1 MVCSVPKTGGNEY
14 LPQPIDAEERP
25 TSRQRSAAVKSPRT
39 NPRRLGEARRS
50 DERRVEAEAVVT
62 RDDLR
67 LDTRAGIGVS
77 ARNRGTGRWGQARRE
92 IGDDAS
98 RPKASRHPVRAQ
110 LRHFSST
117 PLLVAFLGR
126 GVGETDA
133 LFRKAMRV
141 ELGRNPGQVPRGH
154 ENRSEESRVAF
165 LIAGRI
171 LTQARQ
177 L

>member
-1 MVCSVPKTGGNEY
+1 MSTERDPRRPGGRTTN
-14 LPQPIDAEERP
+14 
-25 TSRQRSAAVKSPRT
+25 RQRNAAGQA
-39 NPRRLGEARRS
+39 PRRSIAPWGEGAEPQGCR
-50 DERRVEAEAVVT
+50 ENVEAVVT
-62 RDDLR
+62 REDQE
-67 LDTRAGIGVS
+67 LDIHAGVGANAGNGWTS
-77 ARNRGTGRWGQARRE
+77 RWGRTRSE
-92 IGDDAS
+92 TGSGAS
-98 RPKASRHPVRAQ
+98 RRGASGHPVPTRQ
-110 LRHFSST
+110 KHHSST